1 MKKKNNDNKKRR
13 NSNWGKVDKD
23 NLVMA
28 NKDED
33 VIFLRNNK
41 K

>member
-1 MKKKNNDNKKRR
+1 MKKKNNDNKKRK
-13 NSNWGKVDKD
+13 NSNWGKVDKG